1 MLKITST
8 FIGSD
13 LTKKLSVFYY
23 KLYSFNRVFNLVL
36 EGLGALALTIF
47 PLGSIKINLGIY
59 KNGDEDF
66 FVWTEEVDANEQLN
80 TESKELL
87 ENIINEHEQ
96 VIDIISFR

>member
-1 MLKITST
+1 MLIPNYDRISETEILNTAIVNSRNV
-8 FIGSD
+8 SD
-13 LTKKLSVFYY
+13 
-23 KLYSFNRVFNLVL
+23 
-36 EGLGALALTIF
+36 EIWED
-47 PLGSIKINLGIY
+47 IKINLGIY